1 MAVFTPVSD
10 AELARFIAGFDI
22 GRVITSKGIAEG
34 VQNTNYLVKTEVG
47 RFILTLYEE
56 RTEVSELPF
65 FLALMEHLSQ
75 GGISC
80 PTPLHDRQGNTLV
93 ELNRRPAA
101 LVTFLNG
108 AWIRQPE
115 ARHCTAVGEALARLH
130 LVGQS
135 FAMQRKNDLG
145 PIGWR
150 PLYERFEARADE
162 ISPGLGRLIGSELAH
177 LDALWP
183 HNLPSGVIHADL
195 FPDNVFF
202 VDGEYSGLIDFYF
215 AATDMLAYD
224 IAICLNAW
232 CFEPDLTFNIN
243 KSAALLAGYQRV
255 RPLEPA
261 EVAALPTLARGAAMR
276 FLLTRAHDWLFTA
289 ETAIVTKHDPLAYSR
304 RLAFHQTVRD
314 ARTYGL
320 EHAA

>member
-10 AELARFIAGFDI
+10 ADMARFIAGFDI
-22 GRVITSKGIAEG
+22 GRLVSFQGIAEG
-34 VQNTNYLVKTEVG
+34 VQNTNFLVKTDTG

-65 FLALMEHLSQ
+65 FLALMKHLSR

-80 PTPLHDRQGNTLV
+80 PTPLHDRKGDTLV
-93 ELNRRPAA
+93 ALNDRPAA
-101 LVTFLNG
+101 LVSFLNG

-115 ARHCTAVGEALARLH
+115 ARHCAAVGEALARLH

-135 FAMQRKNDLG
+135 FGMQRKNNLG
-145 PIGWR
+145 LVGWR
-150 PLYERFEARADE
+150 PLYERFATRADE
-162 ISPGLGRLIGSELAH
+162 ISPGLKRLIDDELAH
-177 LDALWP
+177 LAAHWP
-183 HNLPSGVIHADL
+183 QELPSGVIHADL

-202 VDGEYSGLIDFYF
+202 ADGIYSGMIDFYF
-215 AATDMLAYD
+215 AATDMLAFD

-232 CFEPDLTFNIN
+232 CFEPDLNFNRS
-243 KSAALLAGYQRV
+243 KGAALLAGYQRV
-255 RPLEPA
+255 RPLQHG

-304 RLAFHQTVRD
+304 RLAFHQTITD
-314 ARTYGL
+314 ASAYGL
-320 EHAA
+320 ESRT